1 MISCRSLAGCLRK
14 IRDKGLMKRPHTP
27 GVEHRIH
34 TDNLLTHSC
43 PPPFFCPGLHNHG
56 CNICVPIH
64 TDAGR
69 KTPCRT
75 PDKSLTTLFSSFPA
89 LDECCSILT
98 GIPVS
103 RTFSVCLYDS
113 VQWLYRTEDRRK
125 TPCPLCRQYYLKLV
139 SSIFHVKDTFL
150 LSQFLKIVPIKTA
163 YLRYAVCG
171 CCLCIKNANYYKYI
185 PCHYAAAY
193 SLHHEVL
200 LRTQLLHDLLHL
212 ILARIQR

>member
-1 MISCRSLAGCLRK
+1 MVPQLTMLLRFAGSTGCCRMISCRSLAGCLRK
-14 IRDKGLMKRPHTP
+14 IRDKGLMKHPHSP

-103 RTFSVCLYDS
+103 RTFSACLYDS

-125 TPCPLCRQYYLKLV
+125 TPCPLSSQPCNLPSALTPFSFFAV
-139 SSIFHVKDTFL
+139 SS
-150 LSQFLKIVPIKTA
+150 
-163 YLRYAVCG
+163 AV
-171 CCLCIKNANYYKYI
+171 
-185 PCHYAAAY
+185 
-193 SLHHEVL
+193 S
-200 LRTQLLHDLLHL
+200 
-212 ILARIQR
+212 